1 VHKNQLKIQ
10 HEKTNPQKFFLM
22 QSVIKQK
29 FGGATRMQP
38 ALRTTVLQ
46 TGVGVLFR

>member
-1 VHKNQLKIQ
+1 MRKQIHKKKN
-10 HEKTNPQKFFLM
+10 LM